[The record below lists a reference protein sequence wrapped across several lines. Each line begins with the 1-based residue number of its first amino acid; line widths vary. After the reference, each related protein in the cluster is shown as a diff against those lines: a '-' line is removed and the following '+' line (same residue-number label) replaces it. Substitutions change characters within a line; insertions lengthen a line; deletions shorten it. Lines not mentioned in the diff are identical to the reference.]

1 MGNKGRAA
9 ESRPAC
15 DGRDGERHCHPRS
28 RRGGGRDRVSGH
40 LWWWCS
46 RPSCTSLSL
55 DLMAAE
61 YSRSSNRCPS
71 RSRSRLQRRPD
82 HQSQHVLSSP
92 SATEPPGRTAGN
104 TLYTATRRYGHP
116 LCTRH
121 PLTITTLWTPMGGS
135 VADFQAHARG
145 EGPYTSARAGW
156 PAADP
161 LLGRGHDKMPAVSLW
176 DRWRNRRCALSRVTG
191 FTACTAHA
199 RKAHMRV
206 ALMYIYRKMENSFQQ
221 LTAQPI
227 SSLG

>member
-1 MGNKGRAA
+1 MIHRSVLMGNKGRAA

-55 DLMAAE
+55 ALMAAE
-61 YSRSSNRCPS
+61 YSRSSNRCRS

-104 TLYTATRRYGHP
+104 TLYTATRRWAPTVHPSSSHHYDAVDTYGWICSRFPGSRARRGALHE
-116 LCTRH
+116 CTSR
-121 PLTITTLWTPMGGS
+121 L
-135 VADFQAHARG
+135 
-145 EGPYTSARAGW
+145 AG
-156 PAADP
+156 
-161 LLGRGHDKMPAVSLW
+161 
-176 DRWRNRRCALSRVTG
+176 C
-191 FTACTAHA
+191 
-199 RKAHMRV
+199 
-206 ALMYIYRKMENSFQQ
+206 
-221 LTAQPI
+221 
-227 SSLG
+227 